1 MSRGAARPPRRAG
14 ARSGLELLVAGRRRQ
29 LGALSLTSFVAG
41 LAEAGFLVLITRTAI
56 AITAND
62 TAFDVGGRRRWVFP
76 SVTEAARAVGTSR
89 ADNISDAIGR
99 GGRCAG
105 LLWGYCDAVPAAL
118 KGITADADAGVLR
131 AFLEDARPPRRA
143 GTRPRGRAGA
153 FQNSA

>member
-1 MSRGAARPPRRAG
+1 MYDRDTPNPDGLDGNRLAAHRDQMIQAHTRRIAQGLRSPGRVARGKAKP
-14 ARSGLELLVAGRRRQ
+14 VAG
-29 LGALSLTSFVAG
+29 
-41 LAEAGFLVLITRTAI
+41 
-56 AITAND
+56 
-62 TAFDVGGRRRWVFP
+62 FDVGGRRRWVFP